1 MNSITKKDL
10 SPKDF
15 TVKTGSY
22 SHGLQVTYGDLDFI
36 FVTGQIAMD
45 KDGNVVCPGD
55 IAGQAEF
62 IFNNISQILA
72 EANASLDDV
81 VKAQLFLTDMSLF
94 GQVSPVRNKY
104 FAKSQPV
111 STMVEV
117 KALVK
122 EGCMLEIEVI
132 AMKEAK
138 K

>member
-1 MNSITKKDL
+1 MLTKKDL

-22 SHGLQVTYGDLDFI
+22 SHGLSVSANGVKWV

-45 KDGNVVCPGD
+45 ANGKVVCPND
-55 IAGQAEF
+55 AAGQADF
-62 IFNNISQILA
+62 IFNNIQKILN
-72 EANASLDDV
+72 EGGASLDDV
-81 VKAQLFLTDMSLF
+81 VKAQIFITDMKLF

-117 KALVK
+117 KALVTP
-122 EGCMLEIEVI
+122 GCLLEIEVI
-132 AMKEAK
+132 AMKEDK
-138 K
+138 R

>member
-1 MNSITKKDL
+1 MSIIKKDL
-10 SPKDF
+10 SPKNF

-22 SHGLQVTYGDLDFI
+22 SQGIQVSCGEVDWI

-45 KDGNVVCPGD
+45 ADGNVVSPGD
-55 IAGQAEF
+55 IAGQADF
-62 IFNNISQILA
+62 IFNNISKILA
-72 EANASLDDV
+72 EADATLDDV

-94 GQVSPVRNKY
+94 SQVSPVRNKY
-104 FAKSQPV
+104 FVNSQPV

-122 EGCMLEIEVI
+122 AGCMLEIEVI

>member
-1 MNSITKKDL
+1 MLTKKDL

-22 SHGLQVTYGDLDFI
+22 SHGLSVNVNGTKFI

-45 KDGNVVCPGD
+45 ANGEVVCPND
-55 IAGQAEF
+55 AAGQADF
-62 IFNNISQILA
+62 IFNNIQKILN
-72 EANASLDDV
+72 EDRASLDDV
-81 VKAQLFLTDMSLF
+81 VKTQIFITDMKLF

-117 KALVK
+117 NALVTP
-122 EGCMLEIEVI
+122 GCLLEIEVI
-132 AMKEAK
+132 AMREADK
-138 K
+138 

>member
-1 MNSITKKDL
+1 MSIIKKDL
-10 SPKDF
+10 SPKNF

-22 SHGLQVTYGDLDFI
+22 SHGLQVSCGDVDFV

-72 EANASLDDV
+72 EAGATLDDV

-94 GQVSPVRNKY
+94 GQVSPVRNKF

>member
-1 MNSITKKDL
+1 MSIIKRDL

-22 SHGLQVTYGDLDFI
+22 SQGIQVTCGDVDWI
-36 FVTGQIAMD
+36 FVTGQMAMD
-45 KDGNVVCPGD
+45 ADGNVVSPGD
-55 IAGQAEF
+55 IAGQADF
-62 IFNNISQILA
+62 IFNNISKILA
-72 EANASLDDV
+72 EAGATLDDV

-104 FAKSQPV
+104 FANSQPV

-122 EGCMLEIEVI
+122 AGCMLEIEVI

>member
-1 MNSITKKDL
+1 MSIIKKDL

-22 SHGLQVTYGDLDFI
+22 SQGIQVTCGDVDWI

-45 KDGNVVCPGD
+45 ADGNVVSPGD
-55 IAGQAEF
+55 IAGQADF
-62 IFNNISQILA
+62 IFNNISKILA
-72 EANASLDDV
+72 EAGATLDDV
-81 VKAQLFLTDMSLF
+81 VKAQLFLTDMRLF

-104 FAKSQPV
+104 FENSQPV

-122 EGCMLEIEVI
+122 AGCMLEIEVI

>member
-1 MNSITKKDL
+1 MSIIKKDL

-22 SHGLQVTYGDLDFI
+22 SQGIQVTCGNVDWI

-45 KDGNVVCPGD
+45 ADGNVVCPGD
-55 IAGQAEF
+55 IAGQADF
-62 IFNNISQILA
+62 IFNNIAKILK
-72 EANASLDDV
+72 EADASLDDV
-81 VKAQLFLTDMSLF
+81 VKAQLFLTDMNLF
-94 GQVSPVRNKY
+94 SQVSPVRNKY
-104 FAKSQPV
+104 FEKSQPV

-117 KALVK
+117 NALVK
-122 EGCMLEIEVI
+122 TGCMLEIEVI

>member
-1 MNSITKKDL
+1 MSIIKRDL
-10 SPKDF
+10 SPKGF

-22 SHGLQVTYGDLDFI
+22 SQGIQVTCGDVDWI

-45 KDGNVVCPGD
+45 ANGNVVCPED

-62 IFNNISQILA
+62 IFNNISKILA
-72 EANASLDDV
+72 EADATLDDV

-94 GQVSPVRNKY
+94 DQVSPVRNKY
-104 FAKSQPV
+104 FANSQPV

-122 EGCMLEIEVI
+122 SGCMLEIEVI

>member
-1 MNSITKKDL
+1 MSIIKRDL
-10 SPKDF
+10 SPEGF

-22 SHGLQVTYGDLDFI
+22 SHGLQVTCNGVDWI

-55 IAGQAEF
+55 IAGQADF
-62 IFNNISQILA
+62 IFNNIAKILA
-72 EANASLDDV
+72 EAGASLDDV
-81 VKAQLFLTDMSLF
+81 VKAQIFLTDMKLF

-111 STMVEV
+111 STMLEV
-117 KALVK
+117 NAMVK

-138 K
+138 L

>member
-1 MNSITKKDL
+1 MSIVKKDL

-22 SHGLQVTYGDLDFI
+22 SHGLLVSDGHTDWI

-45 KDGNVVCPGD
+45 AHGNVVCPGN

-62 IFNNISQILA
+62 IFQNIEKILN
-72 EANASLDDV
+72 EGGASLDDV
-81 VKAQLFLTDMSLF
+81 VKAQIFLTDMSLF
-94 GQVSPVRNKY
+94 GEVSPVRNKY

-111 STMVEV
+111 STMLEV
-117 KALVK
+117 NRMVK
-122 EGCMLEIEVI
+122 DGCMLEIEVI

>member
-1 MNSITKKDL
+1 MSIIKKDL

-22 SHGLQVTYGDLDFI
+22 SQGIQVTCGDVDWI

-45 KDGNVVCPGD
+45 ADGNVVSPGD
-55 IAGQAEF
+55 IAGQAE
-62 IFNNISQILA
+62 A
-72 EANASLDDV
+72 GATLDDV

-94 GQVSPVRNKY
+94 SQVSPVRNKY
-104 FAKSQPV
+104 FVNSQPV

-122 EGCMLEIEVI
+122 AGCMLEIEVI

>member
-1 MNSITKKDL
+1 MSLEKKDL
-10 SPKDF
+10 SPKNF

-22 SHGLQVTYGDLDFI
+22 SHGLSVSDGHMKLI

-45 KDGNVVCPGD
+45 SNGNVVCPND

-62 IFNNISQILA
+62 IFENIKKILA
-72 EANASLDDV
+72 EADATLDDV

-111 STMVEV
+111 STMIGVSS
-117 KALVK
+117 LVK
-122 EGCMLEIEVI
+122 KGCMLEIEVI
-132 AMKEAK
+132 AVKEG
-138 K
+138 

>member
-1 MNSITKKDL
+1 MSIIKRDL
-10 SPKDF
+10 SPKGF

-22 SHGLQVTYGDLDFI
+22 SQGIQVTCGDVDWI

-45 KDGNVVCPGD
+45 ANGNVVSPGD

-62 IFNNISQILA
+62 IFNNISKILV
-72 EANASLDDV
+72 EADATLDDV

-94 GQVSPVRNKY
+94 DQVSPVRNKY
-104 FAKSQPV
+104 FANSQPV

-117 KALVK
+117 KSLVK
-122 EGCMLEIEVI
+122 SGCMLEIEVI

>member
-1 MNSITKKDL
+1 MSIIKKDL

-22 SHGLQVTYGDLDFI
+22 SHGLQVTCGDTDWI

-45 KDGNVVCPGD
+45 ANGNVVCPGD

-62 IFNNISQILA
+62 IFNNISKILA
-72 EANASLDDV
+72 EADATLDDV

-94 GQVSPVRNKY
+94 GQVSPVRNKF
-104 FAKSQPV
+104 FASSQPV

-122 EGCMLEIEVI
+122 AGCMLEIEVV
-132 AMKEAK
+132 AMKETK

>member
-1 MNSITKKDL
+1 MSIIKKDL

-22 SHGLQVTYGDLDFI
+22 SHGLQVVCDSVEFV

-62 IFNNISQILA
+62 IFKNISKILD
-72 EANASLDDV
+72 EAGATLDDV

-94 GQVSPVRNKY
+94 AQVSPVRNKF
-104 FAKSQPV
+104 FANSQPV

-117 KALVK
+117 NALVK

-132 AMKEAK
+132 AMKERK
-138 K
+138 

>member
-1 MNSITKKDL
+1 MSIIKRDL
-10 SPKDF
+10 SPKGF

-22 SHGLQVTYGDLDFI
+22 SQGIQVTCGDVDWI

-45 KDGNVVCPGD
+45 ANGNVVSPGD
-55 IAGQAEF
+55 IAGQADF
-62 IFNNISQILA
+62 IFNNISKILA
-72 EANASLDDV
+72 EADATLDDV

-94 GQVSPVRNKY
+94 DQVSPVRNKY
-104 FAKSQPV
+104 FANSQPV

-122 EGCMLEIEVI
+122 SGCMLEIEVI

>member
-1 MNSITKKDL
+1 MSIIKKDL

-22 SHGLQVTYGDLDFI
+22 SQGIQVTCGNVDWI

-45 KDGNVVCPGD
+45 ADGNVVCPGD
-55 IAGQAEF
+55 IAGQADF
-62 IFNNISQILA
+62 IFNNIAKILK
-72 EANASLDDV
+72 EADASLDDV
-81 VKAQLFLTDMSLF
+81 VKAQLFLTDMNLF
-94 GQVSPVRNKY
+94 SQVSPVRNKY
-104 FAKSQPV
+104 FEKSQPV

-122 EGCMLEIEVI
+122 TGCMLEIEVI

>member
-1 MNSITKKDL
+1 MSIIKRDL

-22 SHGLQVTYGDLDFI
+22 SQGIQVTCGDVDLI
-36 FVTGQIAMD
+36 FVTGQISMD
-45 KDGNVVCPGD
+45 ADGNVVSPGD
-55 IAGQAEF
+55 IAGQADF
-62 IFNNISQILA
+62 IFNNISRILA
-72 EANASLDDV
+72 EAGATLDDV

-94 GQVSPVRNKY
+94 SQVSPVRNKY
-104 FAKSQPV
+104 FANSQPV

-122 EGCMLEIEVI
+122 AGCMLEIEVI

>member
-1 MNSITKKDL
+1 MGIIKKDL
-10 SPKDF
+10 TPKNF

-22 SHGLQVTYGDLDFI
+22 SHGLQVTCGDVEWI

-45 KDGNVVCPGD
+45 ADGNVVSPGD

-62 IFNNISQILA
+62 IFNNISRILS
-72 EANASLDDV
+72 EAGASLDDV
-81 VKAQLFLTDMSLF
+81 VKTQLFLTDMSLF

-122 EGCMLEIEVI
+122 SGCMLEIEVI
-132 AMKEAK
+132 AMKEVTK
-138 K
+138 

>member
-1 MNSITKKDL
+1 MSIIKKDL
-10 SPKDF
+10 TPENF

-22 SHGLQVTYGDLDFI
+22 SHGLQVTCGDVEWI

-45 KDGNVVCPGD
+45 ANGNVVSPGD

-62 IFNNISQILA
+62 IFNNISKILS
-72 EANASLDDV
+72 EAGASLDDV
-81 VKAQLFLTDMSLF
+81 VKTQLFLTDMSLF

-117 KALVK
+117 KSLVK
-122 EGCMLEIEVI
+122 SGCMLEIEVI
-132 AMKEAK
+132 AMKEVTK
-138 K
+138 

>member
-1 MNSITKKDL
+1 MGLKKEDL

-22 SHGLQVTYGDLDFI
+22 SHGLSVSDGRTKWI

-45 KDGNVVCPGD
+45 ANGNVVSPGN
-55 IAGQAEF
+55 IVGQAEF
-62 IFNNISQILA
+62 IFENIQKILV
-72 EANASLDDV
+72 EAGASLDNV

-94 GQVSPVRNKY
+94 SQVSSVRNKY

-111 STMVEV
+111 STLVEV
-117 KALVK
+117 SKLVK

-132 AMKEAK
+132 AIKEDQK
-138 K
+138 